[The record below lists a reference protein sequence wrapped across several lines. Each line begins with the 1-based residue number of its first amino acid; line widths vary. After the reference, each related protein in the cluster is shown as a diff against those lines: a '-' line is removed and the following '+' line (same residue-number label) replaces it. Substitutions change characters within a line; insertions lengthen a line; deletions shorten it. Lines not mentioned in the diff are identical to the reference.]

1 MAKLIGL
8 KIDVTKITKEKLFKG
23 AKGTYLDVTIALND
37 ELDAY
42 GNNVSVWEKCDKEET
57 KNYLGNGK
65 VFWSSDGKLPT
76 AKKEEVHNAEPIKED
91 ERDDL
96 PF

>member
-8 KIDVTKITKEKLFKG
+8 KIDVTKITKDKLFKG
-23 AKGTYLDVTIALND
+23 EKGTYLDLTISLND
-37 ELDAY
+37 EKDKF
-42 GNNVSVWEKCDKEET
+42 GNDVSCWEKCEKEET

-65 VFWSSDGKLPT
+65 VFWSNDEKPKPKPEDYKPLETPPINDG
-76 AKKEEVHNAEPIKED
+76 D
-91 ERDDL
+91 EL